1 MRVGDGRRR
10 GISKGNIQMLWSSGI
25 SVEAGV
31 AGIKNLVVT
40 GQRVVARRGVMGR
53 RVAMGSCWG
62 MLGSGSD

>member
-53 RVAMGSCWG
+53 RVAI
-62 MLGSGSD
+62 